1 MPKVWVKGDIIF
13 EPEVGELFLEAGD
26 IVCRVTVEEESLADK
41 SRCSATLGHHPVPA
55 FNEEATEIFLD
66 VRVSG
71 TVVIFKLLERNRRLD
86 AEVEDHFARSFV
98 KTKVLGI
105 LRKCCCVLGEIVS
118 LGNRLR
124 GGPVII
130 GDTYTVGVGFVK

>member
-41 SRCSATLGHHPVPA
+41 SRCSTTLGHHPVPA
-55 FNEEATEIFLD
+55 FNEKAAEIFFD

-71 TVVIFKLLERNRRLD
+71 TVVIFELLD
-86 AEVEDHFARSFV
+86 
-98 KTKVLGI
+98 
-105 LRKCCCVLGEIVS
+105 
-118 LGNRLR
+118 GN
-124 GGPVII
+124 
-130 GDTYTVGVGFVK
+130 